1 MKKTILVI
9 GASGMVGHVISLY
22 FKEKGYKVITLTRS
36 QKVFE
41 DTILLDLKNE
51 SVLEIFLKHNNF
63 DIIVNCSAILVHQS
77 EESKNNAVFI
87 NSYIPHF
94 LEAFYKDSAT
104 KIIQLSSD
112 GVFNGDKSP
121 YEEDRKPDTTTF
133 YGKTKILGELDN
145 PKDLTIRATFFGP
158 NFHNRN
164 NSLFHWF
171 MTRKGSVR
179 GFDAVIL
186 NGVTSLEA
194 AEFIEYAIE
203 NELTG
208 IKHLGTSNAYS
219 KYELLQN
226 IKKVFNKTEIQII
239 KDTEIQSD
247 HTLVLSDYSGYS
259 IKTLEEQLLRLHDWM
274 ENHPQIYTQYF
285 ED

>member
-1 MKKTILVI
+1 MKKKILVI
-9 GASGMVGHVISLY
+9 GASGMVGHVVALF
-22 FKEKGYKVITLTRS
+22 FKEKGNEVTTLARS
-36 QKVFE
+36 QKVFK
-41 DTILLDLKNE
+41 DTILLDLKDE
-51 SVLEIFLKHNNF
+51 SAFETFLEQNNF
-63 DIIVNCSAILVHQS
+63 DVIVNCTAILVHQS
-77 EESKNNAVFI
+77 EESKNNAIFI

-94 LEAFYKDSAT
+94 LEAFYKNSAT
-104 KIIQLSSD
+104 KIIQLSTD

-121 YEEDRKPDTTTF
+121 YEENQKPDTSTF
-133 YGKTKILGELDN
+133 YGKTKMLGELN
-145 PKDLTIRATFFGP
+145 NLKDLTIRATFFGP
-158 NFHNRN
+158 NFHNGN

-171 MTRKGSVR
+171 MTQKGLVK

-226 IKKVFNKTEIQII
+226 IKKIFNKTEIQII

-247 HTLVLSDYSGYS
+247 HTLVLPDYPGYS
-259 IKTLEEQLLRLHDWM
+259 IKTLKEQLLRLRDWM

>member
-9 GASGMVGHVISLY
+9 GASGMVGHVVALY
-22 FKEKGYKVITLTRS
+22 FKEKEYKVVTLTRS
-36 QKVFE
+36 QKVFK
-41 DTILLDLKNE
+41 DTILLDLKDE
-51 SVLEIFLKHNNF
+51 SALGTFLEQSDF
-63 DIIVNCSAILVHQS
+63 DVIVNCSAILVHQS

-94 LEAFYKDSAT
+94 LEAFYKNSAT
-104 KIIQLSSD
+104 KIIQLSTD
-112 GVFNGDKSP
+112 GVFNGDQSP
-121 YEEDRKPDTTTF
+121 YEEDRKPDTNTF

-158 NFHNRN
+158 NFHNEN

-171 MTRKGSVR
+171 MIQKGLIK
-179 GFDAVIL
+179 GFDAVVL

-219 KYELLQN
+219 KYELLQS
-226 IKKVFNKTEIQII
+226 IKRIFGKTEIQIM
-239 KDTEIQSD
+239 KDTEIQSN
-247 HTLVLSDYSGYS
+247 HTLVLPDYPGYS
-259 IKTLEEQLLRLHDWM
+259 IKSLEEQLLRLHSWM
-274 ENHPQIYTQYF
+274 INHRQIYAQYLGN
-285 ED
+285 

>member
-22 FKEKGYKVITLTRS
+22 FKEKGYEVATLTRS
-36 QKVFE
+36 QKIFK
-41 DTILLDLKNE
+41 DTILLDLKDE
-51 SVLEIFLKHNNF
+51 LTLKTFLEQNDF

-158 NFHNRN
+158 NFHNGN

-171 MTRKGSVR
+171 MTQKGLVK
-179 GFDAVIL
+179 GFEAVIL

-247 HTLVLSDYSGYS
+247 HTLVLSDYYGYS

>member
-22 FKEKGYKVITLTRS
+22 FKEKGYEVATLTRS
-36 QKVFE
+36 QKIFK
-41 DTILLDLKNE
+41 DTILLDLKDE
-51 SVLEIFLKHNNF
+51 LTLKTFLEQNDF

-158 NFHNRN
+158 NFHNGN

-171 MTRKGSVR
+171 MTQKGLVK
-179 GFDAVIL
+179 GFEAVIL

-239 KDTEIQSD
+239 KDPEIQSD

>member
-9 GASGMVGHVISLY
+9 GASVMVGHVISLY
-22 FKEKGYKVITLTRS
+22 FKEKGYKVATLTRS
-36 QKVFE
+36 QKIFK
-41 DTILLDLKNE
+41 DTILLDLKDE
-51 SVLEIFLKHNNF
+51 LTLKTFLEQNDF
-63 DIIVNCSAILVHQS
+63 DIIVNCSAILVDQS

-94 LEAFYKDSAT
+94 LEAFYKNSAT
-104 KIIQLSSD
+104 KIIQLSTD
-112 GVFNGDKSP
+112 GVFNGDQSP
-121 YEEDRKPDTTTF
+121 YEEKRKPDTSTF

-158 NFHNRN
+158 NFHNGN

-171 MTRKGSVR
+171 MTQKGFVK

-208 IKHLGTSNAYS
+208 IKHLGTSSAYS

-285 ED
+285 GD

>member
-1 MKKTILVI
+1 
-9 GASGMVGHVISLY
+9 MVGHVISLY
-22 FKEKGYKVITLTRS
+22 FKEKGYEVATLTRS
-36 QKVFE
+36 QKIFK
-41 DTILLDLKNE
+41 DTILLDLKDE
-51 SVLEIFLKHNNF
+51 LTLKTFLEQNDF

-158 NFHNRN
+158 NFHNGN

-171 MTRKGSVR
+171 MTQKGLVK
-179 GFDAVIL
+179 GFEAVIL